1 MFQFSVA
8 MATSLFGSVC
18 ISQNNAC
25 AIYCLCGLVGV
36 VSGCGGGEWVWLDD
50 TCNYSNRVCTVL
62 PVLYSPC
69 AHQL

>member
-36 VSGCGGGEWVWLDD
+36 AVVGVVVVSGCGSGEWVWWWW
-50 TCNYSNRVCTVL
+50 
-62 PVLYSPC
+62 
-69 AHQL
+69 